1 MPAFQSSEEPHRSG
15 RAPPFGGCC
24 VLQLGCVVMRQG
36 KLDRQISCS
45 DIWVFVYWCCMMIEL
60 RTCLNFTLICC
71 SYWFHT
77 EPRTKEKCN
86 TANTD
91 FSLSLTHKWEVV
103 VTVSHHWASIQQRQE
118 INVHLLFLCIFA
130 SVDFVSRQL
139 SGKKLLSKTPKKCLG
154 SWKAGA
160 PVFSLLSCVNAF
172 QRWLRGRP
180 WPFSSVLFW
189 QTVEPFGYNNK
200 LLPANL
206 LIHLGFTC

>member
-91 FSLSLTHKWEVV
+91 FSLSP
-103 VTVSHHWASIQQRQE
+103 SH
-118 INVHLLFLCIFA
+118 INDKLWWLCHTTGLR
-130 SVDFVSRQL
+130 SS
-139 SGKKLLSKTPKKCLG
+139 SGKKSMSTFFFFASLHQWILSAGNSVVRSFYLKHQRNAWEAERLGLLYS
-154 SWKAGA
+154 
-160 PVFSLLSCVNAF
+160 LSCRV
-172 QRWLRGRP
+172 
-180 WPFSSVLFW
+180 
-189 QTVEPFGYNNK
+189 
-200 LLPANL
+200 
-206 LIHLGFTC
+206 